1 MSDIYNIVTISAE
14 LLLIAIVIYQRLRI
28 RRLYE
33 KTAWLMF
40 KNKRLEEYVRA
51 RRYGESNI
59 DIDGSALGDSVCV
72 CDDDGNTE

>member
-1 MSDIYNIVTISAE
+1 MSDLYNIVTISAE

-51 RRYGESNI
+51 RGYGESNI
-59 DIDGSALGDSVCV
+59 DFDGSALGDSVCV
-72 CDDDGNTE
+72 CDDDSNA